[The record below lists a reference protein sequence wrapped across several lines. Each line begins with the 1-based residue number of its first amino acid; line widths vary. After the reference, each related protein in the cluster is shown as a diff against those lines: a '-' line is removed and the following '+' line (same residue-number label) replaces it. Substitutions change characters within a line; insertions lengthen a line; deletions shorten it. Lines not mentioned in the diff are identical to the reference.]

1 MPKITL
7 YIRDDDTSI
16 WERARSLAGSGTSL
30 SMLVRDALRDHLKRR
45 NRIQGDSANSL
56 KMSEHRLS
64 IGGHINGGV
73 RRDVRLM
80 GVKLAHAEATEMTYA
95 LFFTGQGR
103 WVVHSDSGS
112 NGARIDIFNNFQA
125 LAGHPDF
132 SVVFRD
138 ELPNLS
144 VVADE
149 QLVVEID

>member
-7 YIRDDDTSI
+7 YIRDDDTPI
-16 WERARSLAGSGTSL
+16 WERARSLAGSDTSL
-30 SMLVRDALRDHLKRR
+30 SVLVRDALREHLERR
-45 NRIQGDSANSL
+45 NRIQRDSSNSR

-64 IGGHINGGV
+64 IGGYVNGGV

-80 GVKLAHAEATEMTYA
+80 GVKLAHAEAIKMTYV

-103 WVVHSDSGS
+103 WVVHSDAGS

-132 SVVFRD
+132 SVVFRN
-138 ELPNLS
+138 ELPNLA

-149 QLVVEID
+149 QLVIEID

>member
-16 WERARSLAGSGTSL
+16 WERARSLAGSETSL
-30 SMLVRDALRDHLKRR
+30 SVLVRDALRDHLKRR
-45 NRIQGDSANSL
+45 NRIQVDGANDR

-80 GVKLAHAEATEMTYA
+80 GVKLAHAEATEMAYA

-103 WVVHSDSGS
+103 WVVHSAAGS

-125 LAGHPDF
+125 LAGHPGF
-132 SVVFRD
+132 SAVFRD
-138 ELPNLS
+138 ELPNLA